1 MKNKISRNTIFIF
14 LFGLLNSFANGQTG
28 SQRID
33 SIMGQMAEIENDSI
47 RIRNL
52 SDVAYSFESTEPN
65 IAMKLYDIAI
75 DQSQKK
81 QFGLLE
87 GLNYRYK
94 GLVYKDQSNYDSAL
108 LYFKLADEKMDHGP
122 IINEKAKLYFDI
134 ATVYQLKGDFESA
147 ASYYIQSIRL
157 FEETAGRLGIS
168 RASSNLGALYLE
180 MGLVT
185 NAIYY
190 DSTAVAMAKQ
200 IQDSSG
206 LASSLV
212 NLGIAKGAAGQ
223 NTQVLP
229 QFMEAMTI
237 AESLNDQFI
246 LSYVYSNLADYYGK
260 QKNFSKALDFSSLAL
275 EIART
280 QNNLAEMST
289 FRHFKGYYQM
299 KTGDIYEGIGNME
312 AALKSNRELGL
323 EEERIDL
330 LIHLAEAYEAVGNIK
345 KALDLT
351 RSAHFLNDSIYN
363 HKMQQTVNELRL
375 KYETENKERRI
386 MRLEFNQQLQERRNR
401 NLVYFL
407 AGLGLLLILLGFLV
421 VFYRQKLRISR
432 LLAKQ
437 NEEINQRKIQAL
449 EQEKTIHSMDAMI
462 RGQEEERAR
471 IANDLHD
478 GLGSLLSTI
487 QMHFNKIQE
496 ELNSLQKLNAHL
508 KAFEMLDDACV
519 EVRKISHDMM
529 PGALEKLG
537 LMPALNDLVNNLK
550 STGKMNVVM
559 QEFGDKQKLDKTQEM
574 MLYRIVQELMNN
586 VSKHAQA
593 NELIV
598 QFTWHENMLNLI
610 VEDDGKGFDQDKI
623 EAGLGLESIQRRVDY
638 LRGKLYV
645 ESAVGKG
652 STFTMDI
659 PINN

>member
-1 MKNKISRNTIFIF
+1 
-14 LFGLLNSFANGQTG
+14 
-28 SQRID
+28 
-33 SIMGQMAEIENDSI
+33 
-47 RIRNL
+47 
-52 SDVAYSFESTEPN
+52 
-65 IAMKLYDIAI
+65 
-75 DQSQKK
+75 
-81 QFGLLE
+81 
-87 GLNYRYK
+87 
-94 GLVYKDQSNYDSAL
+94 
-108 LYFKLADEKMDHGP
+108 
-122 IINEKAKLYFDI
+122 
-134 ATVYQLKGDFESA
+134 
-147 ASYYIQSIRL
+147 
-157 FEETAGRLGIS
+157 
-168 RASSNLGALYLE
+168 
-180 MGLVT
+180 
-185 NAIYY
+185 
-190 DSTAVAMAKQ
+190 
-200 IQDSSG
+200 
-206 LASSLV
+206 
-212 NLGIAKGAAGQ
+212 
-223 NTQVLP
+223 
-229 QFMEAMTI
+229 
-237 AESLNDQFI
+237 
-246 LSYVYSNLADYYGK
+246 
-260 QKNFSKALDFSSLAL
+260 
-275 EIART
+275 
-280 QNNLAEMST
+280 
-289 FRHFKGYYQM
+289 
-299 KTGDIYEGIGNME
+299 
-312 AALKSNRELGL
+312 
-323 EEERIDL
+323 
-330 LIHLAEAYEAVGNIK
+330 
-345 KALDLT
+345 
-351 RSAHFLNDSIYN
+351 
-363 HKMQQTVNELRL
+363 MQQTVNELRL

-550 STGKMNVVM
+550 STGKMNVVL

>member
-1 MKNKISRNTIFIF
+1 
-14 LFGLLNSFANGQTG
+14 
-28 SQRID
+28 
-33 SIMGQMAEIENDSI
+33 
-47 RIRNL
+47 
-52 SDVAYSFESTEPN
+52 
-65 IAMKLYDIAI
+65 
-75 DQSQKK
+75 
-81 QFGLLE
+81 
-87 GLNYRYK
+87 
-94 GLVYKDQSNYDSAL
+94 
-108 LYFKLADEKMDHGP
+108 
-122 IINEKAKLYFDI
+122 
-134 ATVYQLKGDFESA
+134 
-147 ASYYIQSIRL
+147 
-157 FEETAGRLGIS
+157 
-168 RASSNLGALYLE
+168 
-180 MGLVT
+180 
-185 NAIYY
+185 
-190 DSTAVAMAKQ
+190 
-200 IQDSSG
+200 
-206 LASSLV
+206 
-212 NLGIAKGAAGQ
+212 
-223 NTQVLP
+223 
-229 QFMEAMTI
+229 
-237 AESLNDQFI
+237 
-246 LSYVYSNLADYYGK
+246 
-260 QKNFSKALDFSSLAL
+260 
-275 EIART
+275 
-280 QNNLAEMST
+280 
-289 FRHFKGYYQM
+289 
-299 KTGDIYEGIGNME
+299 
-312 AALKSNRELGL
+312 
-323 EEERIDL
+323 
-330 LIHLAEAYEAVGNIK
+330 
-345 KALDLT
+345 
-351 RSAHFLNDSIYN
+351 
-363 HKMQQTVNELRL
+363 
-375 KYETENKERRI
+375 